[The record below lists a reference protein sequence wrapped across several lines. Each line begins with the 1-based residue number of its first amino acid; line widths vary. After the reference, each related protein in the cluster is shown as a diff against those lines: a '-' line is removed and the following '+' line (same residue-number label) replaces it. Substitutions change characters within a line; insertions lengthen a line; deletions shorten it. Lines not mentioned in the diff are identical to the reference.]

1 MKNQKWEL
9 LLWNLFTVMM
19 KWGEVED
26 EEEEEEEGSERRGH
40 DRKAFWELRLWVVSR
55 LGSVFFFSFFNLWYS
70 SLFLLA
76 IAQLLLACEGNLKFG
91 NGTVHLRSSNTWR
104 AWASITVGLKVGKNI
119 LFARFSLKNSSI
131 ILIILFI
138 FFENMR
144 RWKSV

>member
-1 MKNQKWEL
+1 MEIDCKGKKNYWQVKNQKWAL

-76 IAQLLLACEGNLKFG
+76 IAQLRLACEGNLKFG
-91 NGTVHLRSSNTWR
+91 NGTVHLRSSNTWC
-104 AWASITVGLKVGKNI
+104 AWASITVGLKVGENL
-119 LFARFSLKNSSI
+119 LFACFSLKKQ
-131 ILIILFI
+131 L
-138 FFENMR
+138 
-144 RWKSV
+144 WTVW